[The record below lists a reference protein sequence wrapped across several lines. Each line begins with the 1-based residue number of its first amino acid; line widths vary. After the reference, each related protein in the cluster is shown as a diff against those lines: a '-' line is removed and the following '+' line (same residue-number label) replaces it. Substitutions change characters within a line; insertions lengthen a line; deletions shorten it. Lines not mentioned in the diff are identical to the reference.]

1 MADSILPQSTSYL
14 GSAAGNLFGTGGSNT
29 STAAGNVFGVG
40 QFQPYSINNPLG
52 QTSFSGGTANTT
64 MSPLQTQLSG
74 LFGNQINS
82 NLSNSST
89 SSYNPNTSFL
99 PQQYQQI
106 FGNMQGN
113 ANSMF
118 NSLQAAQQPFTSQYL
133 QSNLDNEQAKGTLAS
148 TAGAYQTAGAQTA
161 ANSQMNQNQATA
173 QQYALQN
180 AQAQFGAASSTAQLG
195 EQQSE
200 FGPQFAQ
207 SQTQGLYSNLLNNA
221 SLLNQ
226 QTSLGGSLGALQSNA
241 NTNAAMPSFT
251 AAQQQDQAQSGLL
264 NGLLTGNGTG
274 GLLGS
279 LLGTSGSGSTG
290 SGGLLSG
297 IGGSAGNFLNGLF
310 GGTGTGSNIT
320 NQQYANLLGGSASN
334 PTGATN
340 FQTPDQQQNLTND
353 QLAQM
358 WGGDA
363 STNGSNDLTTLSSN
377 GNDQQLGDTNDQLLQ
392 ELGFSSAGGQAT
404 ATGAANGA
412 GTPGFNSQ
420 DLSSALAF
428 NDQELTQLYGSPN
441 LAPPSPSASPNL
453 FGAAGAALNFG
464 LSANAGSGLGMAG
477 SATGLASALG
487 APGSVTSPLSTGVS
501 LASLGMNLASGNVL
515 GAVGGALGLG
525 GKAGI
530 PSYITQPLALALAA
544 ITGNPIGMA
553 AGAYNVGKGLINE
566 LKGNQWNGNLLP
578 DQSELESNTDQMV
591 NADLG
596 VQPTPAMNPALA
608 AWGAAQANSFDTAAY
623 MQENAGSYAGQ
634 PTNVMNQGES
644 EIPIAPMSE
653 DVVSFL
659 NQLPAGYF
667 TNG

>member
-14 GSAAGNLFGTGGSNT
+14 GSAAGNLLGTSGSNT

-74 LFGNQINS
+74 LFGNQISS

-290 SGGLLSG
+290 SGGLLGG
-297 IGGSAGNFLNGLF
+297 IGGSVNTFLSNMFGNSTVNGITSTDGSNDGLF
-310 GGTGTGSNIT
+310 GGSTGQATNPFNGLASQGGSTAGGFNTQGAADIENGMPYDPSMSINTGSST
-320 NQQYANLLGGSASN
+320 DSQL
-334 PTGATN
+334 
-340 FQTPDQQQNLTND
+340 ND
-353 QLAQM
+353 
-358 WGGDA
+358 
-363 STNGSNDLTTLSSN
+363 S
-377 GNDQQLGDTNDQLLQ
+377 NDQLLQ

-404 ATGAANGA
+404 N
-412 GTPGFNSQ
+412 PQSIS
-420 DLSSALAF
+420 DALAF

-453 FGAAGAALNFG
+453 FGAAGSALNFG

-487 APGSVTSPLSTGVS
+487 APSSITSPVGTGIS
-501 LASLGMNLASGNVL
+501 LAGLGMNLASGNVL

-525 GKAGI
+525 GKAGL
-530 PSYITQPLALALAA
+530 PSYITQPLALALSAM
-544 ITGNPIGMA
+544 TGNPVGMA
-553 AGAYNVGKGLINE
+553 VGAYNVGKGVINKIE
-566 LKGNQWNGNLLP
+566 GNQWNGNLLP

-591 NADLG
+591 NSDLG
-596 VQPTPAMNPALA
+596 VQTPTYQLNPAVA
-608 AWGAAQANSFDTAAY
+608 AWGAAQAQNFDTSTY
-623 MQENAGSYAGQ
+623 MQENSQNYAGQ
-634 PTNVMNQGES
+634 PTLMMNQGES
-644 EIPIAPMSE
+644 ETPIATM
-653 DVVSFL
+653 DQDTVNFL
-659 NQLPAGYF
+659 SQLPAGYF
-667 TNG
+667 SN